1 MSHNTGI
8 LVIIEAGESCLP
20 PTAAELFGVAQRI
33 NAETGDQVSALVIG
47 IGAKTAAVES
57 GRFGAKKAF
66 SVELPE
72 VSSDTVAATIAQ
84 LTGDIKPRFILI
96 TENDLGR
103 DVAPLLSASLKSAAV
118 TDAVAISFSN
128 PELII
133 TRQVYGGN
141 AMADFIIE
149 SEPQI
154 ITFRPKAFAPLVGIE
169 DVQIEITGI
178 TPVTASSTR
187 VIERVAGKETGVRL
201 EDAKIVVGGGRGIGG
216 PEGFNQLKELA
227 DLFGGSVGA
236 SRPPCD
242 QGWWPENGQ
251 IGITGKIIAPDLY
264 LAVGISGS
272 SQHLSGVSGS
282 KTIIA
287 VNKDAEANIFKA
299 AAFGLIADWRKV
311 IPACVAKLKEISRQ

>member
-8 LVIIEAGESCLP
+8 LVIIEAGESGLAP
-20 PTAAELFGVAQRI
+20 IAAELFGVAQRI
-33 NAETGDQVSALVIG
+33 NAETGDQVCALVIG
-47 IGAKTAAVES
+47 T
-57 GRFGAKKAF
+57 GAKKAAVETGRFGIKKTF
-66 SVELPE
+66 SAELPE
-72 VSSDTVAATIAQ
+72 VYSDTAAATIAQ
-84 LTGDIKPRFILI
+84 LAGDIKPRFILI
-96 TENDLGR
+96 AENDLGR
-103 DVAPLLSASLKSAAV
+103 DVAPLLSASLQSAAV
-118 TDAVAISFSN
+118 TDAVAISFTN
-128 PELII
+128 QELII

-154 ITFRPKAFAPLVGIE
+154 ITVRPKAFAPMVGING
-169 DVQIEITGI
+169 VQAEVTGI
-178 TPVTASSTR
+178 TPVTVTG
-187 VIERVAGKETGVRL
+187 VHLIERVASKETGVRL

-227 DLFGGSVGA
+227 DLLGGSVGA

-282 KTIIA
+282 KIIIA
-287 VNKDAEANIFKA
+287 INKDAEANIFKA
-299 AAFGLIADWRKV
+299 ATYGLIADWKKA
-311 IPACVAKLKEISRQ
+311 IPACVAKLKELSGQ